1 MIRRY
6 MSAVVLSLTGLVMLP
21 AVTVTATAPAAHPE
35 TTRPTTPKKDLSALQ
50 GCNAETASVHLDGE
64 NPTITADHKK
74 QCGIRFRFV

>member
-6 MSAVVLSLTGLVMLP
+6 MSAVILSLTGLITLP

-35 TTRPTTPKKDLSALQ
+35 ITRPATSAGHLSALQ